1 MNNRRITSA
10 ILAAGL
16 ALCLSTGAF
25 AAEIPLER
33 LSDSISVSE
42 GYSAL
47 AKSRAV
53 KNTLVVAQDETLY
66 VPAGTKLTL
75 KAGAQIN
82 GALVIEEGG
91 ALSVKGGSLDVYGKV
106 LCFGK
111 LTVGAKAKL
120 RVMTDALLFAAQ
132 DSAVTIK
139 GVIAKGE
146 FADAVCLGRFTPPEQ
161 SEQLV
166 NAYCPNAAAA
176 VVCRSDPFE
185 GRLQS
190 SEPVADITVPAEYI
204 AAPLPDGGSGEVLSV
219 LYSNGSSVSF
229 EIYEGK
235 LFTVEGVLAAR

>member
-1 MNNRRITSA
+1 M
-10 ILAAGL
+10 
-16 ALCLSTGAF
+16 
-25 AAEIPLER
+25 
-33 LSDSISVSE
+33 
-42 GYSAL
+42 
-47 AKSRAV
+47 
-53 KNTLVVAQDETLY
+53 
-66 VPAGTKLTL
+66 
-75 KAGAQIN
+75 
-82 GALVIEEGG
+82 
-91 ALSVKGGSLDVYGKV
+91 

-132 DSAVTIK
+132 DSAVSVK

-166 NAYCPNAAAA
+166 NAYCPSAAAA

-190 SEPVADITVPAEYI
+190 SEPVADTAVPAEYI

-229 EIYEGK
+229 EIYEGR
-235 LFTVEGVLAAR
+235 LFTVEGVPAAR